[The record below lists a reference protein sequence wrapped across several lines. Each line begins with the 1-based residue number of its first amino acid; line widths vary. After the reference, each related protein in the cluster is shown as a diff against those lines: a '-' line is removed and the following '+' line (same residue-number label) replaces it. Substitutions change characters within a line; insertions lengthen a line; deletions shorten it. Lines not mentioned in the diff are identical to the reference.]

1 MRKIDLSYS
10 LEGQRDGGAL
20 IRNPLMDLLQA
31 VRASGS
37 ISGATRQ
44 LGLSYRHVWGE
55 LKRWEQLL
63 GHNLIVWDKGQ
74 PARLS
79 EFGDK
84 LLWAERQAQARLSPQ
99 IEALRADLERVFSVA
114 FDDSAHLLT
123 FYASHDVALVALRD
137 HAAALGQ
144 LHLDIRFTGSVDAI
158 QALNQGRCVM
168 AGFHTLEQP
177 TATSTIAAAY
187 RPLLQ
192 PGLHKVIGFAR
203 RRQGLIVARHN
214 PKRIAVLADL
224 PRPGVRFVNR
234 AIGTGTRVLLD
245 ELLHGAAIDTAS
257 IRGYDSSEP
266 SHDAVALAVASG
278 AADAGLGIEASA
290 RARGLDFV
298 PLTDE
303 CYYLVCLKT
312 ALPNPAVQQLLQILQ
327 SAGWQQTLAG
337 IAGYHAERSGE
348 VLSLKRVLPWW
359 KFDAPVPSRQLRA
372 QSAQVRKPTK
382 MSSRAG
388 K

>member
-177 TATSTIAAAY
+177 AATSTIAAAY

-214 PKRIAVLADL
+214 PKRIAALADL
-224 PRPGVRFVNR
+224 ARPGVRFVNR
-234 AIGTGTRVLLD
+234 AIGTGTRVLLE

-257 IRGYDSSEP
+257 IEGYDSSEP

-303 CYYLVCLKT
+303 CYYLVCLKA

-337 IAGYHAERSGE
+337 IAGYRAERSGE

-359 KFDAPVPSRQLRA
+359 KFDAPGPSRQPRP